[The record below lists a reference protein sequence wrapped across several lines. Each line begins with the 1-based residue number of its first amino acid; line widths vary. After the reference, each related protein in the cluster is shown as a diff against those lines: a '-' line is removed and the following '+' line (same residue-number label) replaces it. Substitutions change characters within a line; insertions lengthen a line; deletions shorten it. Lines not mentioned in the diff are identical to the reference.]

1 MRIAVIGG
9 GAAGFFFACNIQE
22 LLPEAIV
29 TIYEAGNDLLE
40 KVRISGGGRCNVT
53 HACFDPRELATHYPR
68 GQQELLS
75 VFRRFQPTDTLE
87 WFARRGV
94 AIQAEEDGRMF
105 PVTNRSETI
114 IDCLM
119 SSAKRSGVRIQTNS
133 PLNRIQAKDNGWKL
147 EFAEGK
153 PVIADRVMLATGS
166 QLRVWKMLREMGVQ
180 IIDAVPSLFT
190 FTIRSPL
197 LADLAGIS
205 FPKAIVQAPE
215 VKLKTQGPLLITHW
229 GLSGPAILRM
239 SAWGA
244 RLLHEKK
251 YRFALRV
258 NFTGLPAAEVQQI
271 MADNRRQH
279 AARKLSNR
287 SICGLPRRFWERII
301 TQCGAGNAN
310 WGDLRKEQLQQIIER
325 MTDAPLEVVGKSTYK
340 EEFVTAGGVARTEVN
355 FRTME
360 SVHFPGLYFAGEVID
375 IDGITGGFNFQ
386 AAWSEAWVA
395 ATAIAKPQQA

>member
-9 GAAGFFFACNIQE
+9 GAAGFFFACNVQE
-22 LLPEAIV
+22 FLPEAVV
-29 TIYEAGNDLLE
+29 TIYEAGSDLLE

-75 VFRRFQPTDTLE
+75 VFRRFQPSDTID
-87 WFARRGV
+87 WFSRRGV

-105 PVTNRSETI
+105 PVSNRSQSI
-114 IDCLM
+114 IDCLLGE
-119 SSAKRSGVRIQTNS
+119 AGRRGVRIQTNR
-133 PLNRIQAKDNGWKL
+133 PLSRLQPKGNGWEL
-147 EFAEGK
+147 VFAEGT
-153 PVIADRVMLATGS
+153 PVMADRVMLATGS
-166 QLRVWKMLREMGVQ
+166 QLRVWKMLRDMGMQ
-180 IIDAVPSLFT
+180 ITEPVPSLFT

-205 FPKAIVQAPE
+205 FPQAIVQAPE

-258 NFTGLPAAEVQQI
+258 NFTGLSIAEVQELLT
-271 MADNRRQH
+271 DNRRLH
-279 AARKLSNR
+279 AGRKLST
-287 SICGLPRRFWERII
+287 SPVCGLSRRFWERMVS
-301 TQCGAGNAN
+301 QVGVAESN
-310 WGDLRKEQLQQIIER
+310 WGDLRKEQQQQLLELL
-325 MTDAPLEVVGKSTYK
+325 THAPLEVVGKSTYK
-340 EEFVTAGGVARTEVN
+340 DEFVTAGGVARTEVN

-360 SVHFPGLYFAGEVID
+360 SARFPGLYFAGEVID

-395 ATAIAKPQQA
+395 ATAVSQLLHV